1 MGYTTYFDG
10 EFTLSRKLTT
20 LEFYYLKKFSEA
32 RHMKRD
38 ISKLQFNWIYKELNI
53 ESNNPKNPN
62 KTRQCE
68 FYIIHLPP
76 QPTLLSSPDYFNF
89 SRKHRKII
97 LTLMMIRNR
106 LYKNMDK
113 NIFFKIF
120 SYLFSDGVNNFDLQT
135 HLEYHDKI
143 ASHKKVIKWK
153 QEFQDE
159 EEESI
164 LDYNKPPDNQPGLW
178 CHWIP
183 KRNKDGDT
191 VVWDEAEKFYHYF
204 EWISY
209 LIENFFV
216 PWKME
221 LNGVVKFQGEED
233 DDHGYIKIVNNKA
246 SIWYY

>member
-20 LEFYYLKKFSEA
+20 LEYYYLKRFSEV

-38 ISKLQFNWIYKELNI
+38 VTKLEFNWIYKELNI
-53 ESNNPKNPN
+53 KSINLKNN
-62 KTRQCE
+62 QGD

-76 QPTLLSSPDYFNF
+76 QPTLLSPPNYFNF
-89 SRKHRKII
+89 SHKHRKTI
-97 LTLMMIRNR
+97 LTLMMIRNK

-120 SYLFSDGVNNFDLQT
+120 SYLFRDDVNNFDLQT
-135 HLEYHDKI
+135 YLEYHDKK
-143 ASHKKVIKWK
+143 ASQKKVIKWK

-164 LDYNKPPDNQPGLW
+164 LNYNIPPDNQPGLW

-191 VVWDEAEKFYHYF
+191 IIWNEAEKFYHYY

-209 LIENFFV
+209 LIQNFFI
-216 PWKME
+216 PWKIE

-233 DDHGYIKIVNNKA
+233 DDRGYIKIINNKA
-246 SIWYY
+246 SIGYK